1 MIKLKTKGTFTKE
14 LPSDKELSNSR
25 RTVIGAV
32 YSFVTPKKNQ
42 KTIFNSRF

>member
-1 MIKLKTKGTFTKE
+1 MITLKTKDTFVKE

-32 YSFVTPKKNQ
+32 YSFVAPKKN
-42 KTIFNSRF
+42 